1 MLKKSAQSIRQLQQ
15 DARSYVWHPFTQMQE
30 WEKQSPLIISRGK
43 GTLVYDVE
51 GNAYLDGT
59 SSIWVNLHGH
69 RHPTIDQ
76 AIRHQL
82 TQIAHTTL
90 LGLSHPPAI
99 QLAKALIKLAPKDL
113 KKYFFPIM
121 DRRLSRLHSRWP
133 YNIGSNALCLNHGKP
148 SSSILAWPIMVTQL
162 EA

>member
-1 MLKKSAQSIRQLQQ
+1 MKKKSSQSIIQLQK
-15 DARSYVWHPFTQMQE
+15 DARSYIWHPFTQMQE
-30 WEKQSPLIISRGK
+30 WEQLTPLIISRGK
-43 GTLVYDVE
+43 GTFVYDVE

-76 AIRHQL
+76 ALRRQL

-99 QLAKALIKLAPKDL
+99 QLAKALIKLAPKGL
-113 KKYFFPIM
+113 KKVFFF
-121 DRRLSRLHSRWP
+121 R
-133 YNIGSNALCLNHGKP
+133 
-148 SSSILAWPIMVTQL
+148 
-162 EA
+162 